1 MLAGG
6 TVVVTG
12 GGSGIGEAIS
22 HAVAA
27 AGATVAVND
36 LVEGRAKE
44 VCRAIEDEGNAAVP
58 VPGDVSTQDGAKD
71 VIGRAV
77 DALGSLTGLA
87 NNVGVIGGGPTA
99 TLEFDVWNRVM
110 QIDLNAGLFCSQAA
124 YPALAES
131 KGSIVNTSSLI
142 A

>member
-1 MLAGG
+1 MTTEGQGPPLAGG

-36 LVEGRAKE
+36 LEQERATA
-44 VCRAIEDEGNAAVP
+44 VCKAIEANGHRAVP
-58 VPGDVSTQDGAKD
+58 VVGDVSEPDGAQD
-71 VIGRAV
+71 VIARAA

-87 NNVGVIGGGPTA
+87 NNVGIIGGGPTA
-99 TLEFDVWNRVM
+99 TLDVAVWERVM
-110 QIDLNAGLFCSQAA
+110 RIDLTAA
-124 YPALAES
+124 L
-131 KGSIVNTSSLI
+131 
-142 A
+142 